1 MADQETMLTDA
12 EDNTDAVDVAANDQ
26 ATDDSTPEDQAQA
39 QAETM
44 FDGQGSEDDA
54 AAKAGEAEAEAD
66 KAEQDAKA
74 DTNSDEKQDA
84 PGDYEAFTL
93 PEGVEMDNDALDKF
107 KPIAKEAGLDQDNAQ
122 KFVDLY
128 TDAVVE
134 ATENQQ
140 KMWAETQQT
149 WVDQA
154 KTDKEIGGEKF
165 ESNLGDAKK
174 ALKQFG
180 TPELDEAMSVTGA
193 GNHPEFIRLL
203 SRVGKAISED
213 AMVPGKATTGPKTHA
228 EILYPTM
235 GQE

>member
-26 ATDDSTPEDQAQA
+26 TTDDSTPEDQAQA

-54 AAKAGEAEAEAD
+54 AAKAEEANAEAD
-66 KAEQDAKA
+66 QEQDAKA

-84 PGDYEAFTL
+84 PEDYEAFTL
-93 PEGVEMDNDALDKF
+93 PEGVEMDDDALDKF

-128 TDAVVE
+128 TEAVVE
-134 ATENQQ
+134 AAETQQ
-140 KMWAETQQT
+140 KVWAETQQQ